1 MTTFENQLNSLDIS
15 LFEKISSQTTK
26 DDKRSL
32 LAIQNATR
40 EIFPNYNYLEIGSHL
55 GGSIQPHLVDEKCA
69 KIFSIDKRPLVQPD
83 ERGVN
88 YGYPENSTQR
98 MLDLL
103 SQISTTEKIKT
114 IDGETSNLDKKLI
127 TEKAQLCFIDGEHT
141 DKATKIDFDFC
152 LELLDNSGAIIFH
165 DSYVIYNAI
174 ADCVKTVKDKGLNFQ
189 AYSLPSVV
197 FVIEIG
203 DFPLHK
209 NQHIQQLLLENHK
222 SYLFSLQQND
232 EYRRFTTSFPFN
244 YMWKLGMK
252 LGVKF

>member
-1 MTTFENQLNSLDIS
+1 MTQFEEKLNRLDLA
-15 LFEKISSQTTK
+15 LFEKISSQTTE

-40 EIFPNYNYLEIGSHL
+40 EIYPNYNYLEIGSHL

-69 KIFSIDKRPLVQPD
+69 KIYSIDKRPLVQPD

-103 SQISTTEKIKT
+103 SAISTTEKIKT
-114 IDGETSNLDKKLI
+114 IDGETSNLNKNVVD
-127 TEKAQLCFIDGEHT
+127 EKAQLCFIDGEHT

-152 LELLDNSGAIIFH
+152 LDVLDNSGAIIFH

-174 ADCVKTVKDKGLNFQ
+174 ADCIENVKNKGLKFH

-209 NQHIQQLLLENHK
+209 NQFIQNLLLENHK

-244 YMWKLGMK
+244 YIWKLGMK

>member
-1 MTTFENQLNSLDIS
+1 LN
-15 LFEKISSQTTK
+15 K
-26 DDKRSL
+26 
-32 LAIQNATR
+32 NV
-40 EIFPNYNYLEIGSHL
+40 
-55 GGSIQPHLVDEKCA
+55 VD
-69 KIFSIDKRPLVQPD
+69 
-83 ERGVN
+83 
-88 YGYPENSTQR
+88 
-98 MLDLL
+98 
-103 SQISTTEKIKT
+103 
-114 IDGETSNLDKKLI
+114 
-127 TEKAQLCFIDGEHT
+127 EKAQLCFIDGEHT

-152 LELLDNSGAIIFH
+152 LDVLDNSGAIIFH

-174 ADCVKTVKDKGLNFQ
+174 ADCIENVKNKGLKFH

-209 NQHIQQLLLENHK
+209 NQFIQNLLLENHK

-244 YMWKLGMK
+244 YIWKLGMK